1 MNCSKRCL
9 IRIFSFG
16 IFALAV
22 LIARNFAL
30 MDEAEKSRLA
40 LAGSYQSAVEQLADA
55 CRNINET
62 LEKQLYANS
71 PDMQKNLA
79 VKLYEQASAAKA
91 ALARLPLE
99 KQQLDNTYKFL
110 SQIGNYSLSVSKK
123 LDGDSTVSAQDYE
136 NISKLYDFSQKL
148 SQDMWELENSVM
160 SGEIDLRDT
169 KLQMGQSETPS
180 MTDGFSDFEES
191 FDGYNNLGKVR
202 MVRKDD
208 MLFDEVD
215 AIRLAQKESLITNKA
230 VENDEYLQFAA
241 GIAAM
246 IDKSE
251 GLKNGDRFT
260 VSYLYDKDLAKR
272 LRINVDDTE
281 SVHTVEGLTD
291 ATALTAD
298 DLFKDL
304 SVEFSGVSPNVELT
318 INNNSTNPLIQTLV
332 FKPEEYKEYYT
343 AGETVRIRCY
353 FNENERLSDF
363 YYITTPAE
371 ECFRDYAVNGTDRY
385 VDSLSQIPDEV
396 IKEAIQAG
404 KKAFVDANEYGVR
417 IFCEAHLV
425 PVYINQQAT
434 FR

>member
-1 MNCSKRCL
+1 MFLLL
-9 IRIFSFG
+9 IPVVV
-16 IFALAV
+16 ALV
-22 LIARNFAL
+22 G
-30 MDEAEKSRLA
+30 
-40 LAGSYQSAVEQLADA
+40 AGWYVVANATPGDTLVLAD
-55 CRNINET
+55 
-62 LEKQLYANS
+62 Y
-71 PDMQKNLA
+71 
-79 VKLYEQASAAKA
+79 
-91 ALARLPLE
+91 
-99 KQQLDNTYKFL
+99 
-110 SQIGNYSLSVSKK
+110 
-123 LDGDSTVSAQDYE
+123 
-136 NISKLYDFSQKL
+136 
-148 SQDMWELENSVM
+148 
-160 SGEIDLRDT
+160 
-169 KLQMGQSETPS
+169 
-180 MTDGFSDFEES
+180 FEES
-191 FDGYNNLGKVR
+191 YEGYNNLGKVR

-215 AIRLAQKESLITNKA
+215 TIRLAQKESLITNKA

-246 IDKSE
+246 IDKNE

-281 SVHTVEGLTD
+281 SVHVVEGLTD

-298 DLFKDL
+298 DLFRDL

-318 INNNSTNPLIQTLV
+318 ITNNSTNSFIQTLV
-332 FKPEEYKEYYT
+332 FNPEEYKEYYT

-371 ECFRDYAVNGTDRY
+371 ECVRDYVVSGTDQY
-385 VDSLSQIPDEV
+385 VSSLSQIPDEV
-396 IKEAIQAG
+396 IKEAIEAG

-434 FR
+434 FRYLNPSLIAAYFKAVNPEEAGKLGNDYNELDLIYRVSITQADGVTCSCEAVVRFNDFILNSDGSLKYDFSDPSIMSASYSNSAIHKNVVTKYEDTHSIEKLDISRY